1 VSDFDSGKHRTL
13 VISPNWI
20 GDAVMAQPLL
30 RLLKQAHPE
39 RAIDVL
45 APPQV
50 VPVWRRIQEADEIM
64 VTPFRHR
71 ALQLGERLRYAR
83 MLRRRDY
90 TDAYVLPNTL
100 KYALIPWLAGIPQ
113 RVGYKGEMRY
123 GLLNVMHHDDT
134 PPRSMVPFYAA
145 LARDPELPLPTG
157 LARPY
162 LVVGGEES
170 ELASIRHRLS
180 LERPLIMFAPGA
192 EFGIAKRWPPAYYG
206 ALAERVVRLIPNA
219 QIALLGSPNDR
230 DACEQVK
237 AGARSAAPAVQNLA
251 GLTLLDDA
259 IALIA
264 RADAVVSNDSGLL
277 HIASALNRPVV
288 ALYGS
293 TDPDY
298 APPLS
303 EVARTVSLRLACSP
317 CRKRECPLGH
327 HDCMNKMGVDLVW
340 NELRPILGGRGSVAV
355 RPDEVAAFAGTSFP
369 SSGPRA
375 RNPTLTPSAS
385 CTTNWCRFRICD
397 RFFCGTASMSG
408 ADSGRQGSS

>member
-1 VSDFDSGKHRTL
+1 MTGKSNERARTL

-50 VPVWRRIQEADEIM
+50 VPVWRRIQEADDIL

-71 ALQLGERLRYAR
+71 ALQLGERWRYAR
-83 MLRRRDY
+83 LLKERGY
-90 TDAYVLPNTL
+90 SDAYVLPNTL
-100 KYALIPWLAGIPQ
+100 KYALIPWLARIPR

-123 GLLNVMHHDDT
+123 GMVNVMHHDEK

-145 LARDPELPLPTG
+145 LAREPELPLPG
-157 LARPY
+157 KLARPF
-162 LVVGGEES
+162 LVVGGEET
-170 ELASIRHRLS
+170 EQVGKRLDVDLA
-180 LERPLIMFAPGA
+180 RPIVAFAPGA
-192 EFGIAKRWPPAYYG
+192 EFGIAKRWPPAHYG
-206 ALAERVVRLIPNA
+206 ALAARVVDAVPGV
-219 QIALLGSPNDR
+219 QVVLLGSPNDR
-230 DACEQVK
+230 ETCAQVQQH
-237 AGARSAAPAVQNLA
+237 AGAAGSAVLNLA
-251 GLTLLDDA
+251 GKTSLDDA
-259 IALIA
+259 IALLA
-264 RADAVVSNDSGLL
+264 QASAVVSNDSGLL

-303 EVARTVSLRLACSP
+303 EVARTVSLRLECSP

-327 HDCMNKMGVDLVW
+327 HDCMNKMSVERVW
-340 NELRPILGGRGSVAV
+340 SELAPILV
-355 RPDEVAAFAGTSFP
+355 P
-369 SSGPRA
+369 A
-375 RNPTLTPSAS
+375 RNDAV
-385 CTTNWCRFRICD
+385 
-397 RFFCGTASMSG
+397 A
-408 ADSGRQGSS
+408 